1 MCEVFLECCL
11 EIFSGG
17 GSEGAGREE
26 RKQREKGE
34 DERRSASWWDKQRR
48 VWIWE
53 KGVLTFEGRE
63 KPERRNWELQPK
75 NAQLRE
81 IFSGLV
87 TMICTYIF
95 IPHAFLLSLL
105 LMLRWYLL
113 LGSGYVHIL
122 LMGFCWSLVCP
133 VMISSWDILHLCFTF
148 YFDAHLISS
157 TLHLSSWIDGWNEAC
172 MGSLC
177 SYSLCPV
184 FFSTF
189 PCFWYLV
196 MECPKSMLS
205 GWSLFRVFYIR
216 IGGHNWLPMIQN
228 ITNPLKCHP
237 QRTSKDISWLL
248 HLSVPLLHHL
258 WYHFLFGWLSFDAME
273 KFKTVPNSPRR
284 ASSYPPRQGM
294 WLPMLLKV
302 KQNILIKFPRI
313 LERRFD
319 NGSCLR
325 TAPYMRSGVVV
336 HSILFLV
343 SIMTR
348 MRRWKFE
355 EDDTQLF
362 DLIPFS
368 WICCPQ

>member
-1 MCEVFLECCL
+1 M
-11 EIFSGG
+11 IFVAWKWVCSYFADG
-17 GSEGAGREE
+17 
-26 RKQREKGE
+26 
-34 DERRSASWWDKQRR
+34 
-48 VWIWE
+48 
-53 KGVLTFEGRE
+53 
-63 KPERRNWELQPK
+63 
-75 NAQLRE
+75 
-81 IFSGLV
+81 
-87 TMICTYIF
+87 
-95 IPHAFLLSLL
+95 FLLKFSLPCYDFLMRYFVPLFYVLFWCSFDLLHPTSEFMDRWMKWGLYGLTLL
-105 LMLRWYLL
+105 LFF
-113 LGSGYVHIL
+113 VP
-122 LMGFCWSLVCP
+122 C
-133 VMISSWDILHLCFTF
+133 
-148 YFDAHLISS
+148 
-157 TLHLSSWIDGWNEAC
+157 
-172 MGSLC
+172 
-177 SYSLCPV
+177 

-355 EDDTQLF
+355 ENDTQLF